1 MPLQLLAMGVR
12 RQQMLNHIMD
22 GAPPALCFCIY
33 VFVMR
38 LSFCGCAPSIMQLP
52 LGPAMMP
59 NPNPN
64 PTPAA
69 GSDKGPERRAK
80 VTLSA
85 PLDTPQPPPLT
96 SASEIALAAVIKDV
110 LKRIEQSS
118 EMQRNNDGAAKA
130 SMSLYRVPSATERRE

>member
-1 MPLQLLAMGVR
+1 
-12 RQQMLNHIMD
+12 
-22 GAPPALCFCIY
+22 
-33 VFVMR
+33 
-38 LSFCGCAPSIMQLP
+38 
-52 LGPAMMP
+52 MMP

-118 EMQRNNDGAAKA
+118 EMQKNNDGAAKA